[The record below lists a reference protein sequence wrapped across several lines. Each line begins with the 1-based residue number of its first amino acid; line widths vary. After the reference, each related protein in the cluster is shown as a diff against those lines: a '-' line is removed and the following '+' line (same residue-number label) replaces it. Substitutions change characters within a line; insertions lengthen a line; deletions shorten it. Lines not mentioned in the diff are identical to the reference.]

1 MPARR
6 AARTLPARYPWPLT
20 HSGAERD
27 GTMKPNKLRQLL
39 KEGKPTLGT
48 HIHTTWPSIIE
59 AVGHTGVYDYV
70 EFVAEY
76 APYTLHDL
84 DNMAR
89 AAELHDMSLMIKL
102 DQDAQQVIT
111 QHAIGSGFHS
121 VLFVDLRTAD
131 DVRAAVRS
139 VRPDTPEDGGLHGV
153 ATRRMTYM
161 GYGGGQAY
169 VEALRDVVVA
179 IMIEKKQAVENLEEI
194 LSVPGI
200 DMVQWGPSDYSM
212 SSGHAGERGH
222 PDVRAAEKKVFETC
236 IKMGIPPRAEIGSV
250 EDAKRFRDMGVKDF
264 CLGTDISILYQFLKR
279 QGEGMREL
287 LS

>member
-1 MPARR
+1 
-6 AARTLPARYPWPLT
+6 
-20 HSGAERD
+20 
-27 GTMKPNKLRQLL
+27 MKPNKLRQLL

-48 HIHTTWPSIIE
+48 HIHSTWPSIIE
-59 AVGHTGVYDYV
+59 AIGHTGVYDYV

-121 VLFVDLRTAD
+121 VLFVDARTAD

-169 VEALRDVVVA
+169 VEALRDVVIA
-179 IMIEKKQAVENLEEI
+179 IMIEKKSAVDNLEEI

-236 IKMGIPPRAEIGSV
+236 LKMGIPPRAEIGSV
-250 EDAKRFRDMGVKDF
+250 EDAQRYRDMGVKDF
-264 CLGTDISILYQFLKR
+264 CLGTDISILYAFLKR

-287 LS
+287 LA